1 MRGNAPQV
9 VEALWAAKEE
19 PPAKLVG
26 FSFFMFW
33 GLRPIVCMG
42 HKGGGLASL
51 RWPDRVVGAAHRGH
65 KVV

>member
-1 MRGNAPQV
+1 MDV
-9 VEALWAAKEE
+9 AAHILGS
-19 PPAKLVG
+19 AA
-26 FSFFMFW
+26 FFMFW

-65 KVV
+65 KVG